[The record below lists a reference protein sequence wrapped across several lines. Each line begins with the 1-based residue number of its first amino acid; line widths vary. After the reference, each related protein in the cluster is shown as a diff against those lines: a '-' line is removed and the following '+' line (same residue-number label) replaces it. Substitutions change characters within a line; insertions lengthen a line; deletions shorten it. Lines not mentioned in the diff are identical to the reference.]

1 MHFEEA
7 RLVISI
13 VPPCCST
20 IPSAM
25 VSPSPGP
32 PVLQLRDLPRWKAAK
47 AATRRGAGIPGPPV
61 VDDCLNTPVLLAH
74 GHARLLAVARR
85 VADDVRERAR
95 EDGSPATRNG
105 PPSSRRSV
113 TAAREARRFGRYGR
127 PPARR
132 RRPAQKPPPAKP
144 RCCSASAVKAFENLS
159 AGIRRD
165 RIGRRSSPWSKPPR
179 SRPRTLLARRRSH
192 RLRQARAAGSS
203 SRR

>member
-1 MHFEEA
+1 M
-7 RLVISI
+7 ISI

-32 PVLQLRDLPRWKAAK
+32 PVLRPRDDLPRWKAAK
-47 AATRRGAGIPGPPV
+47 AATRRGAGIPGAPV

-74 GHARLLAVARR
+74 DHARLLAVARR
-85 VADDVRERAR
+85 VANDVRERAR
-95 EDGSPATRNG
+95 GWIAGGEKR

-113 TAAREARRFGRYGR
+113 TAAREARRFGRHGR

-132 RRPAQKPPPAKP
+132 RRPAQKPPPAKL

-159 AGIRRD
+159 ADIRRD
-165 RIGRRSSPWSKPPR
+165 RIGRRSSPWSTPPR

>member
-32 PVLQLRDLPRWKAAK
+32 PVLRLREDLPRWKAAK

-113 TAAREARRFGRYGR
+113 TAPRARRVASVAMGDFLLADAGLRKN
-127 PPARR
+127 
-132 RRPAQKPPPAKP
+132 RRPTS
-144 RCCSASAVKAFENLS
+144 RGAVAH
-159 AGIRRD
+159 
-165 RIGRRSSPWSKPPR
+165 
-179 SRPRTLLARRRSH
+179 RP
-192 RLRQARAAGSS
+192 
-203 SRR
+203 